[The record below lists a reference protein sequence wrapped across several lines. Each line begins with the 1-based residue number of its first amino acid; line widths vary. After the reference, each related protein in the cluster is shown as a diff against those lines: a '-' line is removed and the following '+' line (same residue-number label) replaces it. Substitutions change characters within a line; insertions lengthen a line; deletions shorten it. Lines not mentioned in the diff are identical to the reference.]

1 MSTLTKA
8 KTRGREGMIT
18 GEEWRLKL
26 RERRELN
33 EDDDDIVGSS
43 AGVAVA
49 RRGFSVVAVVW
60 LVGDLGVERNESF
73 DLSDFLSLRH
83 ALEAIVPGS
92 DKGQNSLIGR
102 EGGRENVRFISMK
115 KKKKKEGK
123 DWKDKRF
130 SQIKRDIFMAKV
142 KLLIYN
148 I

>member
-43 AGVAVA
+43 GGVAVA

-102 EGGRENVRFISMK
+102 EGEKSVRFISMK

>member
-1 MSTLTKA
+1 
-8 KTRGREGMIT
+8 MIT

-115 KKKKKEGK
+115 KKKKRKEKIGRTRDFRK
-123 DWKDKRF
+123 SKGIF
-130 SQIKRDIFMAKV
+130 SWQKSN
-142 KLLIYN
+142 Y
-148 I
+148 

>member
-43 AGVAVA
+43 GGVAVA
-49 RRGFSVVAVVW
+49 TRGFSVVAVVS

-73 DLSDFLSLRH
+73 DLRDFLSLRH

-92 DKGQNSLIGR
+92 D
-102 EGGRENVRFISMK
+102 
-115 KKKKKEGK
+115 
-123 DWKDKRF
+123 
-130 SQIKRDIFMAKV
+130 
-142 KLLIYN
+142 
-148 I
+148 